1 MMTQGR
7 IFDATFSAFFNDYF
21 FALIERIDS
30 IDFFCENGT
39 PPFESA

>member
-7 IFDATFSAFFNDYF
+7 IFDATLSAFFNGYF
-21 FALIERIDS
+21 FALIERMES

-39 PPFESA
+39 PPFGSA